1 MSLFNQRF
9 KELKEDKNIM
19 LKDLASDLGYSSSK
33 LSYYLNGNNEPSYD
47 ELIKIANYFEVSVD
61 YMLGTSVYKT
71 KLEELLAMRAQLDTI
86 ALNDEVHAVL
96 ADLQY
101 ILHELYTY
109 QNDYSQNHAFDR
121 MAFLCKALNAYLE
134 FCEYVSWHTNE
145 RYSEIIDYG
154 YEVLSILEEFYNDFV
169 SDINFEFKHI
179 YDDPHTPQSIK
190 DRMAIKESFIVLP
203 SSKSLQ
209 KRVEKEVDAFV
220 YNDLLK
226 HEMVQWNQSAPS
238 FSATTAALLV
248 L

>member
-134 FCEYVSWHTNE
+134 FCEYVSWHENDC
-145 RYSEIIDYG
+145 YSQIIDYG
-154 YEVLSILEEFYNDFV
+154 YEVLSLLEEFYDDFV
-169 SDINFEFKHI
+169 SDINFEFNHI
-179 YDDPHTPQSIK
+179 YNDPNTPQSIK
-190 DRMAIKESFIVLP
+190 SRMGRKTSFTVIP
-203 SSKSLQ
+203 SSKSIQ
-209 KRVEKEVDAFV
+209 KRIDKEIVSFV
-220 YNDLLK
+220 IGEDIEADNNK
-226 HEMVQWNQSAPS
+226 E
-238 FSATTAALLV
+238 
-248 L
+248 